1 MTRQL
6 DLILKEGGATYD
18 WQVDFEVQSRYLDA
32 RCKFWLSTVL
42 EDLGGKGSFPLFEK
56 VPVDFIKKIILR
68 LEGKRQKTINIE
80 RLLDQGVE
88 PDEIEDAISRQLMK
102 LDDEVVGIEFILNVK
117 SIADAVQPET
127 DNLLR
132 GL

>member
-1 MTRQL
+1 MQQFS
-6 DLILKEGGATYD
+6 D
-18 WQVDFEVQSRYLDA
+18 DFLERWEHIIDEVNKTDIP
-32 RCKFWLSTVL
+32 L
-42 EDLGGKGSFPLFEK
+42 EC
-56 VPVDFIKKIILR
+56 IKKIIVKLN
-68 LEGKRQKTINIE
+68 GKRQKTINIE

>member
-1 MTRQL
+1 MSPEFIQKWERLL
-6 DLILKEGGATYD
+6 DG
-18 WQVDFEVQSRYLDA
+18 VDKQH
-32 RCKFWLSTVL
+32 
-42 EDLGGKGSFPLFEK
+42 
-56 VPVDFIKKIILR
+56 VPVDFIKKIVLK

-102 LDDEVVGIEFILNVK
+102 LADEVVGIEFTLNVK